1 MAAVD
6 PPPPSPLPTRPLC
19 WHPFLTHYLHCS
31 APTNPAHILLPRYD
45 GITGELQPV
54 LLHSV
59 PAAVLTG
66 AEAEVQAGRRRPP
79 APGTPSYIG
88 AGGGD
93 GSGTSTPLPR
103 PWIGFNVEDAA
114 THIKLEEGAG
124 GPASAVFGAGG
135 LLPGGGG
142 GGGGGG
148 KVGRGRKS
156 PSSKTIKVAKA
167 GAGYDPAAWAPQGS
181 AAATL
186 PSLVRR

>member
-1 MAAVD
+1 MH
-6 PPPPSPLPTRPLC
+6 SLFT
-19 WHPFLTHYLHCS
+19 YS
-31 APTNPAHILLPRYD
+31 ILRRYD

-79 APGTPSYIG
+79 APGKPSYIG

-93 GSGTSTPLPR
+93 GSGSMTTPPR
-103 PWIGFNVEDAA
+103 PWIGFNVDDAA
-114 THIKLEEGAG
+114 THIKLESKEEGVGG

-135 LLPGGGG
+135 LLPGS
-142 GGGGGG
+142 GGGG
-148 KVGRGRKS
+148 KVGRGRKGA
-156 PSSKTIKVAKA
+156 SSFKSGTIKVAEV
-167 GAGYDPAAWAPQGS
+167 GAGYDPAAWAPQCS
-181 AAATL
+181 AAASL